1 MSSDRPI
8 LHIVPS
14 EPWGGIQALVPM
26 LAREQVAQGR
36 QVTLLCLGRGTRVR
50 TVATDYGLGDV
61 TRSISGALAPL
72 RLLLTLFGARGA
84 IIHTHCEPIWAAS
97 LIALSGTSRWIEHAH
112 VYPDDE
118 LTWKKR
124 LSRRLQRFAARH
136 IAISHSIGR
145 AVIASGIARADTLD
159 VVYNGVAGAKVAAS
173 SDCRAADGLTVGF
186 IGRVVAE
193 KGIFDFLDLAATLA
207 PDPRMAFAVYG
218 DGTDLAEARARAAV
232 LGIADRVVFH
242 GYVED
247 IAAAWD
253 TLDLV
258 AIFSHREPF
267 GLVFLE
273 AVQRGVPSISYENDS
288 GGSEVAAVLQS
299 AYRVPPG
306 DIAAAAGI
314 IRDLADASAD
324 PAEALALDRATLVA
338 RFDIATM
345 ARGVDAVYR
354 RLDHTQRPADV
365 AAVSGTSQ

>member
-1 MSSDRPI
+1 MSSNRPI

-36 QVTLLCLGRGTRVR
+36 QVTLLCLGRGERVR
-50 TVATDYGLGDV
+50 TVATQYGLGAV
-61 TRSISGALAPL
+61 TRSISGPLAPL
-72 RLLLTLFGARGA
+72 RLMLTLLATRNA
-84 IIHTHCEPIWAAS
+84 IIHTHCEPIWTAG

-112 VYPDDE
+112 VYPDDD

-124 LSRRLQRFAARH
+124 LSRRLQRLAAHH

-145 AVIASGIARADTLD
+145 AVIATGIARPDALA
-159 VVYNGVAGAKVAAS
+159 VVYNGVA
-173 SDCRAADGLTVGF
+173 DDTRAAPSGRSAAGPLTVGF
-186 IGRVVAE
+186 VGRVVAE
-193 KGIFDFLDLAATLA
+193 KGIFDFLELAAALA
-207 PDPRMAFAVYG
+207 SDSRMTFAVYG
-218 DGTDLAEARARAAV
+218 DGSDLAEARARAAA

-273 AVQRGVPSISYENDS
+273 AVQRGVPSISYANNS
-288 GGSEVAAVLQS
+288 GGSEVAAVLRS
-299 AYRVPPG
+299 AYRVQAG
-306 DIAAAAGI
+306 DIAAAANI
-314 IRDLADASAD
+314 VRDLAEASVTAT
-324 PAEALALDRATLVA
+324 ASLALDRATVA
-338 RFDIATM
+338 TRFDIATM

-354 RLDHTQRPADV
+354 RLEQTHQAAD
-365 AAVSGTSQ
+365 AAVTSGASQ